1 MHYVVV
7 ARNAKFPACTLT
19 ACQIPSAMTHVKI
32 GITIDCPDPN
42 QLAAFWEQFLGYARR
57 LGREGGP
64 YVTVDRPDG
73 ADGPP
78 HLTFQRVPE
87 AKTTKVRTH
96 LDLFVEHAGPLVE
109 DMVAAGATYVST
121 TEAGDW
127 TTRVLQDPAGNE
139 FCVIGPD

>member
-1 MHYVVV
+1 V
-7 ARNAKFPACTLT
+7 RR
-19 ACQIPSAMTHVKI
+19 
-32 GITIDCPDPN
+32 PDR
-42 QLAAFWEQFLGYARR
+42 G
-57 LGREGGP
+57 GGP
-64 YVTVDRPDG
+64 YVTIDRPSG

-96 LDLFVEHAGPLVE
+96 LDLFVEHAAPMVAE
-109 DMVAAGATYVST
+109 MVAAGATSLAI
-121 TEAGDW
+121 TEAGEW